1 MPCRTDRHNSLAL
14 LPLNHNTNNSNRILM
29 KKSELKLGD
38 WVLAGGSP
46 IKIDELVD
54 GIDAL
59 TIYDDETNEI
69 ENYSYDDL
77 SPIPLTS
84 EILEK
89 NGWKEDDEIWG
100 IDYTFGHLH
109 IEFFSNGKEIEAMVS
124 VTDDRDVCCL
134 RQIKYI
140 HQLQHLLWAL
150 GIDDD
155 LKI

>member
-1 MPCRTDRHNSLAL
+1 
-14 LPLNHNTNNSNRILM
+14 M

-38 WVLAGGSP
+38 WVLVGGSP
-46 IKIDELVD
+46 IKIDELVE

-59 TIYDDETNEI
+59 TLYDDETNEI

-77 SPIPLTS
+77 SPIPLTE

-89 NGWKEDDEIWG
+89 NGWEEDDEIWG

-140 HQLQHLLWAL
+140 HELQHLLWAL
-150 GIDDD
+150 GMDDD

>member
-1 MPCRTDRHNSLAL
+1 
-14 LPLNHNTNNSNRILM
+14 M
-29 KKSELKLGD
+29 KVKELKIGD

-46 IKIDELVD
+46 IKIDELVE

-59 TIYDDETNEI
+59 TLYDDETNEI

-100 IDYTFGHLH
+100 IDSTFGHLH

-140 HQLQHLLWAL
+140 HELQHLLWAL
-150 GIDDD
+150 GMDDD

>member
-1 MPCRTDRHNSLAL
+1 
-14 LPLNHNTNNSNRILM
+14 M

-46 IKIDELVD
+46 IKIDELVE

-77 SPIPLTS
+77 SPIPLTE

-140 HQLQHLLWAL
+140 HELQHILWAL
-150 GIDDD
+150 GMDDD

>member
-1 MPCRTDRHNSLAL
+1 
-14 LPLNHNTNNSNRILM
+14 M
-29 KKSELKLGD
+29 KAKELKIGD

-46 IKIDELVD
+46 IKIDELVE

-59 TIYDDETNEI
+59 TLYDDETNEI
-69 ENYSYDDL
+69 ENYSYDEL
-77 SPIPLTS
+77 SPIPLTE

-89 NGWKEDDEIWG
+89 NGWRENDEIWG
-100 IDYTFGHLH
+100 IDYAFGHLH

-140 HQLQHLLWAL
+140 HELQHILWAL
-150 GIDDD
+150 GMDDE

>member
-1 MPCRTDRHNSLAL
+1 
-14 LPLNHNTNNSNRILM
+14 M
-29 KKSELKLGD
+29 KAKELKIGD
-38 WVLAGGSP
+38 LITCYGEILKVASCDMFMCSAW
-46 IKIDELVD
+46 DENNDLCD
-54 GIDAL
+54 HI
-59 TIYDDETNEI
+59 N
-69 ENYSYDDL
+69 YDDL
-77 SPIPLTS
+77 FPIPLTS

-100 IDYTFGHLH
+100 IDSTFGHLH

-150 GIDDD
+150 GIGDD

>member
-1 MPCRTDRHNSLAL
+1 
-14 LPLNHNTNNSNRILM
+14 M

-38 WVLAGGSP
+38 WVLVGGSP

-140 HQLQHLLWAL
+140 HELQHLLWAL
-150 GIDDD
+150 GMDDN

>member
-1 MPCRTDRHNSLAL
+1 
-14 LPLNHNTNNSNRILM
+14 M

-46 IKIDELVD
+46 IKIDELVE
-54 GIDAL
+54 GIEAL
-59 TIYDDETNEI
+59 TVYDDETNEI

-140 HQLQHLLWAL
+140 HELQHLLWAL
-150 GIDDD
+150 GMDDD